1 MSSRVEGMSHRVAV
15 TRFGGA
21 LACGEA
27 LQVRVSMQESQ
38 SSDGP
43 SLRYAQPP
51 DLGPSCRPVPRVD
64 VLNTRDQRVGE
75 FDGVLLSATSDNPL
89 YLVLER
95 AGSGGERRLIPIG
108 SAWFDQTAEV
118 IRVDDAD
125 VESAS
130 AFDPEAF
137 ARMTPGEVT
146 AFERRVLASCCPEVL
161 RETGSPAYETAPQFN
176 CPDWLKA

>member
-1 MSSRVEGMSHRVAV
+1 MR
-15 TRFGGA
+15 
-21 LACGEA
+21 
-27 LQVRVSMQESQ
+27 ESE
-38 SSDGP
+38 SSDGA

-64 VLNTRDQRVGE
+64 ILNTRDQRVGE

-89 YLVLER
+89 YLVLQR
-95 AGSGGERRLIPIG
+95 GRSAGGRRLIPIG

-125 VESAS
+125 VQSS
-130 AFDPEAF
+130 SVFDLEEF
-137 ARMTPGEVT
+137 ERMTPQDVT

-161 RETGSPAYETAPQFN
+161 RGAGPPTYDTAEQFR
-176 CPDWLKA
+176 CPDWLKV